1 MTPDDASR
9 SAREGL
15 KPALEALIFA
25 SDEPLPVSEAV
36 EVLEAREEEVL
47 AAIEELRADHEA
59 RSSGLR
65 LEQVAGGLR
74 LATRPEV
81 ASFLHRLAR
90 LRRKRR
96 LSVAALETLAVI
108 AYRQPI
114 TGPEIQE
121 IRGVNPEGA
130 LKTLLERRLVKVSGR
145 KKVVGRPLLYSTT
158 RDFLMH
164 FGLNT
169 LDDLPA
175 MEEFEKILARTAE
188 LEGASSALPFD
199 EEDGTTRTERLSA
212 AGTGPAG
219 EE

>member
-1 MTPDDASR
+1 MTPEGVSR

-47 AAIEELRADHEA
+47 AAIEELRADYEA

-74 LATRPEV
+74 LGTRPEV
-81 ASFLHRLAR
+81 APFLHKLAR
-90 LRRKRR
+90 LRHKRR

-130 LKTLLERRLVKVSGR
+130 LKTLLERRLVRVSGR

-188 LEGASSALPFD
+188 LEGAPSPLPFD
-199 EEDGTTRTERLSA
+199 EEDGTNLTERLAA